1 MAATWHARSLFRHA
15 LARNVVPVRTR
26 HLIHDIPHSAKT
38 FHLPAH
44 IYRCTGSSWIS
55 RQKPL
60 DALHLSSRPS
70 PGYFSS
76 NSSSRSNVLPPLS
89 PPSVGYWLIC
99 SSALVFGIVVVG
111 GVTRLT
117 ESGLSITEWKPV
129 SGILP
134 PLSTSDW
141 DVEFDKYKM
150 TPEFKLYVPWMLV
163 SYIVVLRQ
171 AGG

>member
-1 MAATWHARSLFRHA
+1 MAAIWHARSLFRHA
-15 LARNVVPVRTR
+15 LARNVASMQAR
-26 HLIHDIPHSAKT
+26 HLMHSIPYART
-38 FHLPAH
+38 TCFPLH
-44 IYRCTGSSWIS
+44 IPRRPVSSWFS
-55 RQKPL
+55 RQKPFET
-60 DALHLSSRPS
+60 LHLPSRPS

-76 NSSSRSNVLPPLS
+76 NSSFPSNILPPLS

-134 PLSTSDW
+134 PLTTSDW
-141 DVEFDKYKM
+141 DVEFDKYKT
-150 TPEFKLYVPWMLV
+150 TPEFKLYV
-163 SYIVVLRQ
+163 
-171 AGG
+171 